1 MLVNGENFGVSL
13 NIFPSVDI
21 NKSSDTPRRVPAQ
34 GSIKDHTAGLRLT
47 ALSPEYQSPAEGG
60 DNTSSLQRVASPP
73 TATSLRLLLSSKDSL
88 GFKCHFPCFRDPGVL
103 IA

>member
-21 NKSSDTPRRVPAQ
+21 IPTQS
-34 GSIKDHTAGLRLT
+34 SIKDHTAGLRLT
-47 ALSPEYQSPAEGG
+47 ALISEYQGPVEG
-60 DNTSSLQRVASPP
+60 DDHASSLQRGASPLAS
-73 TATSLRLLLSSKDSL
+73 TEQKDSL
-88 GFKCHFPCFRDPGVL
+88 GFKCHFPCFRNPGIL